1 MTDEI
6 DVEQWLA
13 IRKEAG
19 LQLEQMIR
27 RGAPGGNWRY
37 RLAERG
43 GISASID
50 G

>member
-6 DVEQWLA
+6 DVEQWIA

-27 RGAPGGNWRY
+27 RGAETDATA
-37 RLAERG
+37 LAERC